1 MMSRASRVLSL
12 ARNRRPVRRFDD
24 RPVPDET
31 LDCVLEC
38 ARYAPSAREDQ
49 PWRFVVVQ
57 EARKRRR
64 LAEAAFH
71 HPHARSAP
79 VLVAACARV
88 HTHVSGVGRRSWP
101 LDLAAA
107 VQSMVLA
114 AADLGLASAWI
125 TGFRERSVRE
135 TLGVP
140 DTVPVAALLGLGFP
154 DGLEPLPERE
164 PREEVVAWGAWSDDP
179 NGR

>member
-12 ARNRRPVRRFDD
+12 ARNRRPVGRFQD

-31 LDCVLEC
+31 LECVIEC

-57 EARKRRR
+57 DARRRGR

-79 VLVAACARV
+79 VIVAACARI

-114 AADLGLASAWI
+114 AADLGLSSAWI
-125 TGFRERSVRE
+125 TGFRERSVRDALDIPE
-135 TLGVP
+135 G
-140 DTVPVAALLGLGFP
+140 VPVAALLALGYP
-154 DGLEPLPERE
+154 ESIEPLPERE
-164 PREEVVAWGAWSDDP
+164 PRKEVVAWESWSEEA
-179 NGR
+179 GE

>member
-12 ARNRRPVRRFDD
+12 ARNRRPVSRFED

-31 LDCVLEC
+31 LACVLEC

-57 EARKRRR
+57 DARLRGR
-64 LAEAAFH
+64 LARAAFH
-71 HPHARSAP
+71 HRHVRSAP
-79 VLVAACARV
+79 VLVAACARI

-107 VQSMVLA
+107 VQSMVLC

-125 TGFRERSVRE
+125 TAFREQSVQE
-135 TLGVP
+135 VLEIP
-140 DTVPVAALLGLGFP
+140 EEVPVATLLALGYP
-154 DGLEPLPERE
+154 DGIESLPDRE
-164 PREEVVAWGAWSDDP
+164 PVEEVVAWDAWDGAAS
-179 NGR
+179 G

>member
-31 LDCVLEC
+31 LECVLES
-38 ARYAPSAREDQ
+38 ARYAPSAREAQ

-57 EARKRRR
+57 DARKRHR

-71 HPHARSAP
+71 HPHARTAP
-79 VLVAACARV
+79 VLVAACARI

-114 AADLGLASAWI
+114 AADLGVASAWL
-125 TGFRERSVRE
+125 TGFRERSVRDALDIPE
-135 TLGVP
+135 P
-140 DTVPVAALLGLGFP
+140 VPVAALLALGYP
-154 DGLEPLPERE
+154 DGIAPLPDRE
-164 PREEVVAWGAWSDDP
+164 PWEEVVAWDGWHEDRSGP
-179 NGR
+179 

>member
-1 MMSRASRVLSL
+1 MSRASRVLSL
-12 ARNRRPVRRFDD
+12 ARNRRPVRRFED

-31 LDCVLEC
+31 LECVLES

-57 EARKRRR
+57 DARRRGR

-71 HPHARSAP
+71 HPHARTAP
-79 VLVAACARV
+79 VLVAACARI
-88 HTHVSGVGRRSWP
+88 HTHVSGMGRRSWP

-107 VQSMVLA
+107 LQSMVLA
-114 AADLGLASAWI
+114 AADLGVASAWI

-135 TLGVP
+135 ALGIP
-140 DTVPVAALLGLGFP
+140 EGVPVASLLGLGFP
-154 DGLEPLPERE
+154 DALEPLPERE
-164 PREEVVAWGAWSDDP
+164 PWEEVVAWDTWSDGDA
-179 NGR
+179 

>member
-1 MMSRASRVLSL
+1 MSRASRVLSL
-12 ARNRRPVRRFDD
+12 ARNRRPVRRFED

-31 LDCVLEC
+31 LECVLEC

-57 EARKRRR
+57 DARRR
-64 LAEAAFH
+64 GRLARAAFH

-79 VLVAACARV
+79 VLVAACARI

-114 AADLGLASAWI
+114 AADLGIASAWI

-135 TLGVP
+135 ALEIP
-140 DTVPVAALLGLGFP
+140 EAVPVAALLGLGYP
-154 DGLEPLPERE
+154 EGIEELPERE
-164 PREEVVAWGAWSDDP
+164 PWNEVVAWDSWGDG
-179 NGR
+179 GRP

>member
-12 ARNRRPVRRFDD
+12 ARNRRPVRRFED

-31 LDCVLEC
+31 LECVLEC

-57 EARKRRR
+57 DARRR
-64 LAEAAFH
+64 GRLARAAFH

-79 VLVAACARV
+79 VLVAACARI

-114 AADLGLASAWI
+114 AADLGIASAWI
-125 TGFRERSVRE
+125 TGFRERSVRDALE
-135 TLGVP
+135 IP
-140 DTVPVAALLGLGFP
+140 EAVPVAALLGLGYP
-154 DGLEPLPERE
+154 EGIEELPERE
-164 PREEVVAWGAWSDDP
+164 SWDEVVAWDSWDDG
-179 NGR
+179 GRP

>member
-1 MMSRASRVLSL
+1 MSRASRVLSL
-12 ARNRRPVRRFDD
+12 ARNRRAVRRFDD

-31 LDCVLEC
+31 LDCLLEC
-38 ARYAPSAREDQ
+38 ARYAPSAREGQ

-57 EARKRRR
+57 DARKRQR
-64 LAEAAFH
+64 LARAAFH
-71 HPHARSAP
+71 HPQARSAP
-79 VLVAACARV
+79 VLIAACARV

-114 AADLGLASAWI
+114 AADLGLSSAWI
-125 TGFRERSVRE
+125 TGFRERSVRDA
-135 TLGVP
+135 LGIP
-140 DTVPVAALLGLGFP
+140 EPVPVAALLGLGFP

-164 PREEVVAWGAWSDDP
+164 PREEVVAWDAWSDER
-179 NGR
+179 GAG